1 MCRCRS
7 VIIAV
12 KHTRSACGPG
22 LAELQSERNSITR
35 GRRGGRVE
43 GMRYSLLHEALHALQ
58 DRDDSAEQGVHPSVE
73 QRGL

>member
-12 KHTRSACGPG
+12 EHTRSARGPG

-35 GRRGGRVE
+35 RRGGRVE
-43 GMRYSLLHEALHALQ
+43 GMRFSLLHEALHALQ

-73 QRGL
+73 QRCL